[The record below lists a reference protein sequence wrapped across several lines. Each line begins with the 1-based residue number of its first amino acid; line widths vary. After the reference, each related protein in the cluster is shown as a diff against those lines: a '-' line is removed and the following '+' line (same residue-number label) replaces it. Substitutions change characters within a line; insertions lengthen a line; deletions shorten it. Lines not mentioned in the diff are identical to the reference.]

1 MPPATVDGENPTVAV
16 FELAY
21 TWAHLDVVSVFLG
34 FLIIC
39 IICGNALVVLA
50 VLTERHLRVGPHFIC
65 IIYTYP
71 VLTLR
76 QKLLNII
83 FF

>member
-1 MPPATVDGENPTVAV
+1 MAGMGTTISSVAVVDESPTVAV

-21 TWAHLDVVSVFLG
+21 TWAHLYIVSVFLG

-50 VLTERHLRVGPHFIC
+50 VLTERHLRVGSSFLISY
-65 IIYTYP
+65 IT
-71 VLTLR
+71 
-76 QKLLNII
+76 N
-83 FF
+83 F